1 MLQTVFER
9 QPPSPE
15 VIQASLAQ
23 TRFAPFWLDA
33 LSERPCY
40 PPLRGSTNAEL
51 VIVGGGLVGLWTALL
66 AKERNPELDVM
77 LLEARQLG

>member
-23 TRFAPFWLDA
+23 TKFAPFWLDA
-33 LSERPCY
+33 LSERPSY
-40 PPLRGSTNAEL
+40 PQLRGSTGKASFARHADESQQ
-51 VIVGGGLVGLWTALL
+51 VGVTIS
-66 AKERNPELDVM
+66 RHF
-77 LLEARQLG
+77 